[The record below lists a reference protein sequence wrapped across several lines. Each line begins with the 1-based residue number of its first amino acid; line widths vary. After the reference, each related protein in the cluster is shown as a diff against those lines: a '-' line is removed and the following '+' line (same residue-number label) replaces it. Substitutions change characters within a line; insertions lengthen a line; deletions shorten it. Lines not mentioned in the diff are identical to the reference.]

1 MSSTNLA
8 KVLFGTYRR
17 RALAMLLLNPEK
29 SYYVRELARLVDV
42 LPGSLHRELKLL
54 AATGLLTRDA
64 VGNQVRY
71 QANRD
76 CPVFEELAGF
86 FRKTA
91 GLADILREALSSL
104 TAKIEFAY
112 IFGSFAQ
119 GKESVTSDVDIL
131 IIGEVS
137 FTSVVLAFA
146 STYEQLGREVNPVV
160 VTKEEF
166 LQKCEQGDRF
176 VTRIVNEPKIFLI
189 GTNDDL
195 GKLTQNRTAKRA
207 SG

>member
-1 MSSTNLA
+1 
-8 KVLFGTYRR
+8 
-17 RALAMLLLNPEK
+17 MLLLNPEK

-119 GKESVTSDVDIL
+119 GKESVTSDVDVL